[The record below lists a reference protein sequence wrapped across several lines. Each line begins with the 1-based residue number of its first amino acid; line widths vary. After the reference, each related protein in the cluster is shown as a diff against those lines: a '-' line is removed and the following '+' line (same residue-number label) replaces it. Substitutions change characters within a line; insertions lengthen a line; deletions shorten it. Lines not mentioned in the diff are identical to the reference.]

1 MKSVSMEV
9 IVQALSCLVSVA
21 AVHAAESDYGAA
33 AVSVALSQEA
43 SFTVNDML
51 HWAAEDEYLA
61 HGEYAAIIN
70 KFGSMRPYTNIM
82 AAEAQH
88 LSWLRDEY
96 KSRGLSFPSDQS
108 AAHVVVPMDLKSA
121 AQTGVDTEI
130 ANIAMYESF
139 LSRPELS
146 RPENATV
153 KDLFERLMRAS
164 ENHLKAFK
172 NQLFRY

>member
-1 MKSVSMEV
+1 MKSVSKKV
-9 IVQALSCLVSVA
+9 IVLALSCLVSVA
-21 AVHAAESDYGAA
+21 AVNAAEPDYGAA
-33 AVSVALSQEA
+33 AAGSALSHGTV
-43 SFTVNDML
+43 FTVTDML
-51 HWAAEDEYLA
+51 RWAAEDEYLA
-61 HGEYAAIIN
+61 HGEYAAIMK

-96 KSRGLSFPSDQS
+96 KSRGLSFPSDES

-121 AQTGVDTEI
+121 AQTGVDAEI

-146 RPENATV
+146 RTENATV
-153 KDLFERLMRAS
+153 KDLFERLKRAS
-164 ENHLKAFK
+164 ENHLQAFK
-172 NQLFRY
+172 NQLSRY